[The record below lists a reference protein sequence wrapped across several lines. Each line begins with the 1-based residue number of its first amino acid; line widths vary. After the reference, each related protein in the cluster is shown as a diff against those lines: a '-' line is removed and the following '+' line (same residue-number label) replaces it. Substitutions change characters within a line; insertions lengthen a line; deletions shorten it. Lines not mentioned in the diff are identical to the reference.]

1 MDIHATK
8 TSFPVYLPLMLLC
21 LVLFDCSTL
30 LGLIRGTSSNKIISA
45 SDSDPMQLSR
55 GKKRSGV
62 DDREFILIGKSSE
75 NFLTSWQIWQVKR
88 SSHISWWIYCVQLWM
103 LVLMLLRLLNNY
115 HCTKLKKRSNPRE
128 NRFPIMHFQR
138 ECRYTQPPFS
148 RNRAIPPLP
157 AWQPNSSPL
166 PFLTFPTSHLRR
178 ASNLFGIV
186 QYPIFHFSW
195 CS

>member
-88 SSHISWWIYCVQLWM
+88 SSHISWWILCPALDVGVDATETLKLPSWRSAPI
-103 LVLMLLRLLNNY
+103 LVKIAFQSCISRESVVTHSHRSAGIEPFHLFLLGNQ
-115 HCTKLKKRSNPRE
+115 T
-128 NRFPIMHFQR
+128 
-138 ECRYTQPPFS
+138 
-148 RNRAIPPLP
+148 PPLFH
-157 AWQPNSSPL
+157 
-166 PFLTFPTSHLRR
+166 FLTFPTSHLRR
-178 ASNLFGIV
+178 PSNLFGIV

>member
-1 MDIHATK
+1 
-8 TSFPVYLPLMLLC
+8 
-21 LVLFDCSTL
+21 
-30 LGLIRGTSSNKIISA
+30 
-45 SDSDPMQLSR
+45 
-55 GKKRSGV
+55 
-62 DDREFILIGKSSE
+62 
-75 NFLTSWQIWQVKR
+75 
-88 SSHISWWIYCVQLWM
+88 M

-166 PFLTFPTSHLRR
+166 PFLTFPTSHPTSAGRAIFSVLFNIQFSIFPGAVRERGLVPSIMDTTLKRR
-178 ASNLFGIV
+178 RVAVVFLWCWDSPRCTIILQVTQSCPCPTCLTTRQLCEIE
-186 QYPIFHFSW
+186 YTSW
-195 CS
+195 LSWEKMHGERWIRTC